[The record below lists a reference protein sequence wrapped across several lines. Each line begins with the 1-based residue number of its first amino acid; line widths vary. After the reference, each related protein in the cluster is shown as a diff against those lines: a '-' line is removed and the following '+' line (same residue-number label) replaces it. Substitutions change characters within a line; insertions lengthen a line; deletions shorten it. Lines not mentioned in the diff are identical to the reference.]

1 MNFSRWCSQLL
12 FLAINVN
19 VQRQKRTRNH
29 FNTFSRKTVMN
40 RWPATAYILLPCSS
54 ILLYNRLS
62 ACSSLCLSV
71 MLSTASKE
79 RRPCPSCRCCSGWS
93 VHCLYEAG
101 LLERHP
107 VLGQPERDQEDPE
120 GLEISSAPS
129 AWHDLNL
136 PKVTTLPGD
145 TDMPKVT
152 TLSGDTDKLRL
163 ADLI

>member
-1 MNFSRWCSQLL
+1 
-12 FLAINVN
+12 
-19 VQRQKRTRNH
+19 
-29 FNTFSRKTVMN
+29 
-40 RWPATAYILLPCSS
+40 
-54 ILLYNRLS
+54 
-62 ACSSLCLSV
+62 
-71 MLSTASKE
+71 MLSTVSKE
-79 RRPCPSCRCCSGWS
+79 RRPCPSCRCCSGRS
-93 VHCLYEAG
+93 VHCLSEAE